1 MNDTIK
7 VGDRVYR
14 WVDRDAGYVLR
25 ATRGPWAWIERDDG
39 TFRTVGLGSLAKL
52 TPIEPEPVTL
62 TVGQRVRLCEGRV
75 GVIKDL
81 REEAYVEIDDSR
93 EITVHSPPLRIWKL
107 SSELEPVPEPCPE
120 CKGSGKA
127 SE

>member
-52 TPIEPEPVTL
+52 TPIEPEPVAL
-62 TVGQRVRLCEGRV
+62 TPKYGVGQEVESPAGKRTICQVFVAYRMRDYVAWWAEGQ
-75 GVIKDL
+75 
-81 REEAYVEIDDSR
+81 
-93 EITVHSPPLRIWKL
+93 
-107 SSELEPVPEPCPE
+107 LEPVPAPCPE

-127 SE
+127 SEGGA